1 MGIPMPPYG
10 DWPMDL
16 EVLRGDHPGHDLGGV
31 HARNRH
37 RTCRGGPRLPRCR
50 RNARKPRA
58 AAPESLASLQE
69 ALQLLSPAWYRVAAD
84 ASASIAE
91 RHPSREEQVL

>member
-1 MGIPMPPYG
+1 MGIGPWIWKYYG
-10 DWPMDL
+10 VTIRAMTSAESMREIATAL
-16 EVLRGDHPGHDLGGV
+16 VEAARGFH
-31 HARNRH
+31 HAAE
-37 RTCRGGPRLPRCR
+37 TRGSH
-50 RNARKPRA
+50 A